1 MEKSRCNETPP
12 RMNRLPIRWMLTA
25 ALLTLAAAA
34 SGSPSAQQRAD
45 RIQRVD
51 VERTSLQIH
60 FASGRVLRGRE
71 LAGAT
76 LSLDLPGAEGPQRV
90 RIGEVVS
97 DPMDPAG
104 EVLLYRMTV
113 LNPDTGAEEEL
124 CDADPQGEHWTFP
137 LQGTWDAQGRR
148 LSRQHFTLTCSS
160 GAQGKCLRFG
170 YKPWKTAANGAR
182 LEDYHQA
189 CIRMVTA
196 NYCGDHGTTRD
207 GMLIDLYDS
216 LGIQQRSEPA
226 DGDDLR
232 FEAAWGT
239 QGALCVAHTRVPA
252 NITVQQLAEVCP
264 RLQGHLGEEACNEDS
279 ARSGTLGR
287 ALLFNRSR

>member
-1 MEKSRCNETPP
+1 MHRSST
-12 RMNRLPIRWMLTA
+12 RWILTA
-25 ALLTLAAAA
+25 ALLTLAATA
-34 SGSPSAQQRAD
+34 SSSPSAQRRAD

-51 VERTSLQIH
+51 VERTALQIH
-60 FASGRVLRGRE
+60 FASGRVLQGRD
-71 LAGAT
+71 LAGTT
-76 LSLDLPGAEGPQRV
+76 LSLKLPGVVGPQRV

-104 EVLLYRMTV
+104 EVLLYRMTIW
-113 LNPDTGAEEEL
+113 NPATGAEEEL

-137 LQGTWDAQGRR
+137 LQGTWDTQGRR
-148 LSRQHFTLTCSS
+148 LSHQHFTLTCSS

-170 YKPWKTAANGAR
+170 YKPWKTTSGGAR

-216 LGIQQRSEPA
+216 LGIQRRSEPA

-252 NITVQQLAEVCP
+252 NITVQQLAAACP
-264 RLQGHLGEEACNEDS
+264 RLLGHLGEDACSEAL
-279 ARSGTLGR
+279 ARSGSLGK